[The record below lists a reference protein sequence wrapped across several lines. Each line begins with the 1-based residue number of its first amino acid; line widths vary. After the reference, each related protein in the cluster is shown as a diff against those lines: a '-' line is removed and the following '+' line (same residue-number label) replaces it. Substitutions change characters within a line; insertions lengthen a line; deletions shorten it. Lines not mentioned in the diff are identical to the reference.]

1 MLCSRLEKRA
11 ATSVVDLWPS
21 PFLRYQ
27 QMPIWVTELFFLLCL
42 LFCFCWS
49 SYKFPSN
56 SMRVS
61 FPLSRFPST
70 GRPAAAATESDRV
83 VHRKKKLPGF
93 YWVLM
98 GYSFVE
104 GGGGRK
110 GIEQL
115 RVFFPPSSLSSSSY
129 RSSDSLS
136 SWRSSS
142 SSCSFLG
149 SLGSLGSSSGCGAGA
164 GHPRR
169 PEGLGH
175 VKVKPGLK
183 KAGQSPRGKQPP
195 AIRLDSR
202 SSTTAR

>member
-83 VHRKKKLPGF
+83 VHRKKKVTGFLLGFDGILLRRGRRGAKGNRAAAGFFFLLRPSPPLPTVHQILSLPGVLLLVLVLF
-93 YWVLM
+93 WVLW
-98 GYSFVE
+98 VLWVLVLVVVLVLVTLDDP
-104 GGGGRK
+104 K
-110 GIEQL
+110 A
-115 RVFFPPSSLSSSSY
+115 
-129 RSSDSLS
+129 
-136 SWRSSS
+136 
-142 SSCSFLG
+142 
-149 SLGSLGSSSGCGAGA
+149 SGM
-164 GHPRR
+164 
-169 PEGLGH
+169 
-175 VKVKPGLK
+175 
-183 KAGQSPRGKQPP
+183 
-195 AIRLDSR
+195 SR
-202 SSTTAR
+202 

>member
-83 VHRKKKLPGF
+83 VHRKKKVTGF
-93 YWVLM
+93 LL
-98 GYSFVE
+98 GFDGILLRRGRRGAKGNRAAAGFFSSFVPLLLFLPFI
-104 GGGGRK
+104 RFS
-110 GIEQL
+110 L
-115 RVFFPPSSLSSSSY
+115 FLAFFFF
-129 RSSDSLS
+129 
-136 SWRSSS
+136 
-142 SSCSFLG
+142 FLFFFG
-149 SLGSLGSSSGCGAGA
+149 FFGFFGF
-164 GHPRR
+164 
-169 PEGLGH
+169 
-175 VKVKPGLK
+175 
-183 KAGQSPRGKQPP
+183 
-195 AIRLDSR
+195 
-202 SSTTAR
+202 